1 MGEAQTT
8 GPMARERDESGR
20 IKETY
25 PLKDVHATLAEI
37 GPAGTQEVADELG
50 SSYETAY
57 HKLRALE
64 DDGRV
69 TSRKVGNARLWS
81 DADPEKDR

>member
-1 MGEAQTT
+1 MKDSHNRKRD
-8 GPMARERDESGR
+8 ARGR
-20 IKETY
+20 IVEEY
-25 PLKDVHATLAEI
+25 PLEDVYEALATL
-37 GPAGTQEVADELG
+37 GSAGTQEVADKLG

-64 DDGRV
+64 DNGRV

-81 DADPEKDR
+81 IAEEGDE